1 MKIALIGPFPPYR
14 GGISMFNHSLSE
26 ELSIDHDL
34 FKISFSRQYPKF
46 LFPGKS
52 EIDEI
57 NDNTSER
64 IIDSL
69 NPLSWRKVANRLTEL
84 NPDIAIFQ
92 FWHPYFSIC
101 YLSIIKKLTKS
112 KKTKIVLNCNNILPH
127 EKFPFDGYLAKKLLQ
142 SANSIIVMSKE
153 VEKQLLNLI
162 DKPNY
167 KKLNHPNYKMFGKSI
182 SKSAA
187 KKILDIKKSK
197 VMLHFGLIRNYKGL
211 DILLR
216 SIKKIENQLDDFLLL
231 VAGECYED
239 EKYYVNLVN
248 ELEINSIVKL
258 KLKFIPKEKV
268 STYFCA
274 SDVVLLPYRSATQSG
289 IIPIAYQFLKPVI
302 VSNVGGL
309 PDVVH
314 NGKTGFIC
322 EPTVQSL
329 SKSILKFFNSKK
341 IDFSKNIKKE
351 NRSYSWKYFCKELIK
366 LTK

>member
-26 ELSIDHDL
+26 ELNKDHDL
-34 FKISFSRQYPKF
+34 FKVSFSRQYPKF

-57 NDNTSER
+57 NDNSSER

-69 NPLSWRKVANRLTEL
+69 NPFSWKKVAYRLIEL
-84 NPDIAIFQ
+84 NPDLVIFQ

-101 YLSIIKKLTKS
+101 YLSIIKRLTKC
-112 KKTKIVLNCNNILPH
+112 KKTKIILNCNNILPH

-142 SANSIIVMSKE
+142 RANSIIVMSKE
-153 VEKQLLNLI
+153 VEKQLHNLI

-167 KKLNHPNYKMFGKSI
+167 KKLNHPNYKVFGKPI
-182 SKSAA
+182 SKSSA
-187 KKILDIKKSK
+187 KKKLDIKRSK

-211 DILLR
+211 DVLLR
-216 SIKKIENQLDDFLLL
+216 AIKKIQNQLDDFLLL

-239 EKYYVNLVN
+239 EKYYANLID
-248 ELEINSIVKL
+248 ELEINSIVNL
-258 KLKFIPKEKV
+258 NLKFIPKEEV

-274 SDVVLLPYRSATQSG
+274 SDVVILPYRSATQSG
-289 IIPIAYQFLKPVI
+289 IIPIAYQYLKPVI

-314 NGKTGFIC
+314 NGKTGFVC

-329 SKSILKFFNSKK
+329 SKSILKFFSSKN
-341 IDFSKNIKKE
+341 IDFSENIKKE
-351 NRSYSWKYFCKELIK
+351 NRLFSWKYFCKEMIK
-366 LTK
+366 LAK